1 VTRRTAALLACALL
15 AVCLPRAAT
24 AAPDPVTINVILSQ
38 SGPAAFLG
46 QTETKS
52 LAILEGVLNAQG
64 GIRGRPVHFAI
75 ADDGS
80 LPATAVQ
87 LFNQIATT
95 KPSVLL
101 GTGFTATCNAIQP
114 LVRDNGPVMYCLSPS
129 MSPVPGGYAFAGSV
143 ATYYLAR
150 VMLRYFGDRGW
161 KRIAVI
167 TSTDASGTEFATA
180 LNAALAGSEG
190 KNLTL
195 VDSERFNVADVSVA
209 GQMAKIKANTPDV
222 LITWT
227 AGSGF
232 GTLLHGIEDG
242 GLALP
247 IVACNCNMIQ
257 AQLAHYASF
266 FPKELYFP
274 GVRPIVE
281 GAVADGPVRNAQ
293 TTFFAAMKAAGVL
306 RPDMAYILPWD
317 PALVLVDALRH
328 VGPNATADQV
338 RAYLEASHGFA
349 GINGLYDFRDNLN
362 RGIGENN
369 AMMTKWNPD
378 TERFLAVSKPGGHIK

>member
-1 VTRRTAALLACALL
+1 MRLAAALLASALL
-15 AVCLPRAAT
+15 AVFLPAAAI

-38 SGPAAFLG
+38 TGPAAFLG
-46 QTETKS
+46 QTEAKS

-64 GIRGRPVHFAI
+64 GIQGRPVHFAI

-80 LPATAVQ
+80 VPSTAVQ
-87 LFNQIATT
+87 IFNQMAAT
-95 KPSVLL
+95 KPPAFI

-114 LVRDNGPVMYCLSPS
+114 LVRESGPVMYCLSPS
-129 MSPVPGGYAFAGSV
+129 LSPVPGGYAFAGSV

-150 VMLRYFGDRGW
+150 IMLRYFNDRGW
-161 KRIAVI
+161 KRVAVI
-167 TSTDASGTEFATA
+167 TSTDASGTEFGSA
-180 LNAALAGSEG
+180 LTAALQGADG

-209 GQMAKIKANTPDV
+209 GQMAKIKASTPDV

-232 GTLLHGIEDG
+232 GTLLHGIQDG
-242 GLALP
+242 GLAMP
-247 IVACNCNMIQ
+247 VAACNCNMIH
-257 AQLAHYASF
+257 AQLHQYASF
-266 FPKELYFP
+266 LPKELYFP

-281 GAVADGPVRNAQ
+281 GAVAAGPVRNAQ
-293 TTFFAAMKAAGVL
+293 STFFGAMKANGVA

-317 PALVLVDALRH
+317 PALLIVDALRH
-328 VGPNATADQV
+328 VGPNATPDEV
-338 RAYLEASHGFA
+338 RAYLETSHGFA

-362 RGIGENN
+362 RGIGESN
-369 AMMTKWNPD
+369 AMMTKLDPS
-378 TERFLAVSKPGGHIK
+378 TEGFTAVSQAGGHIK